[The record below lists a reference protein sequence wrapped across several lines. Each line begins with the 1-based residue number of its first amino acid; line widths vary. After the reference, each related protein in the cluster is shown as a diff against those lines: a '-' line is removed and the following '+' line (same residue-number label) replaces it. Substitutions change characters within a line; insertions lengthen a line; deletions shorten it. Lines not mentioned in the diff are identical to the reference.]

1 VLLTKFKTVIAEDDY
16 ETRAYLKN
24 LLSRM
29 DNIELVGDVANGR
42 DLIELVKAKE
52 PDLLLVDIEMPE
64 VDGMKAVNA
73 ILDEGY
79 SPYIVFLTGYNE
91 FALDAFDLCA
101 VDYIIKP
108 IRFDRLKKTLEKINS
123 FQKRQEEK
131 LSEIKGI
138 LVSKSK
144 IFIKIGPSLTFID
157 IEAIV
162 MIERKNN
169 KTVIYCK
176 DNKYE
181 TYASLNSLEEKLKLP
196 EFFRSHKSFIV
207 NLKYITQINPIG
219 NRPYEVLFQQASY
232 SALISRAKVDT
243 IFSLLNIP

>member
-1 VLLTKFKTVIAEDDY
+1 MLLTKFKTVIAEDDY
-16 ETRAYLKN
+16 ETRAYLIN

-29 DNIELVGDVANGR
+29 DNIELVGDVSNGR
-42 DLIELVKAKE
+42 DLIELVKDKE

-108 IRFDRLKKTLEKINS
+108 IRFDRLKKTLEKITS

-131 LSEIKGI
+131 LSKIKDI

-144 IFIKIGPSLTFID
+144 IFIKTGPSLTFID
-157 IEAIV
+157 IDAIV

-169 KTVIYCK
+169 QTVIYCK

-181 TYASLNSLEEKLKLP
+181 TYDSLTSLEEKLKLP

-207 NLKYITQINPIG
+207 NLKHITQINPIG
-219 NRPYEVLFQQASY
+219 NRTYEVLFQQASY

-243 IFSLLNIP
+243 IFSLLSIS